1 MPLAGAENLLDW
13 AFLPTFCPKMPFPYD
28 FLALAAAACWAVA
41 SLLSANAA
49 RHLGAFAFSRWR
61 MFCVSLML
69 WSVALLGGGWAS
81 LSPHSLGI
89 MAISGLIGIFIGDT
103 ALFAAMN
110 RLGPRRAGVLFAT
123 HALFSALLGYLVFG
137 ETITGLTLLGCLLL
151 VGGVMTAIFFGKRG
165 NDTHA
170 WEQDNGNPWPG
181 IGLGLLSAL
190 CQSVATLMVKPVMM
204 GEIDPVAASAVR
216 MSTAFVAHLALL
228 WCGLVVARP
237 LRAINWPVFGMVAL
251 NAFLAMGVG
260 MTLILLALRYGEVG
274 MVAMLSSVS
283 PVLVLPLLWLVMKR
297 RPANGAWL
305 GALATV
311 VGTGLIVARH

>member
-1 MPLAGAENLLDW
+1 MS
-13 AFLPTFCPKMPFPYD
+13 FSYD
-28 FLALAAAACWAVA
+28 YLALAAAACWAVA

-69 WSVALLGGGWAS
+69 WSVALLTGGWSS
-81 LSPHSLGI
+81 LSSHGLSI

-123 HALFSALLGYLVFG
+123 HSLFSALLAYLVFG
-137 ETITGLTLLGCLLL
+137 EVIAGWTLVGCFLL
-151 VGGVMTAIFFGKRG
+151 VGGVMTAIFMGKRS
-165 NDTHA
+165 NETHA
-170 WEQDNGNPWPG
+170 WEQDNGSPWPG
-181 IGLGLLSAL
+181 IALGLVSAL

-204 GEIDPVAASAVR
+204 SEIDPLDPVSASAVR
-216 MSTAFVAHLALL
+216 MSAAFLAHLALL
-228 WCGLVVARP
+228 WCGLSVAKP
-237 LRAINWPVFGMVAL
+237 LRHINWSIFGMVAM

-260 MTLILLALRYGEVG
+260 MTLILLALRHGEVG

-283 PVLVLPLLWLVMKR
+283 PVLVLPLLWLIMKR

-311 VGTGLIVARH
+311 IGTLLIVARH

>member
-1 MPLAGAENLLDW
+1 
-13 AFLPTFCPKMPFPYD
+13 MPFSYD
-28 FLALAAAACWAVA
+28 YLALAAAACWAVA

-69 WSVALLGGGWAS
+69 WLAALVTGGWATLTPDS
-81 LSPHSLGI
+81 ITI

-123 HALFSALLGYLVFG
+123 HALFSALLAYLIFDEIIAGWTLFG
-137 ETITGLTLLGCLLL
+137 CFLL
-151 VGGVMTAIFFGKRG
+151 VGGVMTAIFMGKRS
-165 NDTHA
+165 NETHA
-170 WEQDNGNPWPG
+170 WEQDSGSTWPG

-190 CQSVATLMVKPVMM
+190 CQSVATLMVKPTMEGSV
-204 GEIDPVAASAVR
+204 DPVSASAVR
-216 MSTAFVAHLALL
+216 MTVAFLAHLILL
-228 WCGLVVARP
+228 WCGLSLAKP
-237 LRAINWPVFGMVAL
+237 LRRINWPVFCMVAL

-311 VGTGLIVARH
+311 IGTAMIVSRH

>member
-1 MPLAGAENLLDW
+1 M
-13 AFLPTFCPKMPFPYD
+13 AFSYD
-28 FLALAAAACWAVA
+28 YLALAAAACWAVA

-49 RHLGAFAFSRWR
+49 RHLGAVAFSRWR

-69 WSVALLGGGWAS
+69 WLVALVTGGWATLTPDS
-81 LSPHSLGI
+81 VAI

-123 HALFSALLGYLVFG
+123 HALFSALLAYLIFG
-137 ETITGLTLLGCLLL
+137 EIIAGWTLVGCFLL
-151 VGGVMTAIFFGKRG
+151 VGGVMTAIFMGKR
-165 NDTHA
+165 NNETHA
-170 WEQDNGNPWPG
+170 WEQDNGSPWPG

-190 CQSVATLMVKPVMM
+190 CQSVATLMVKPTMEGTV
-204 GEIDPVAASAVR
+204 DPVSASAIR
-216 MSTAFVAHLALL
+216 MTVAFLAHLTLL
-228 WCGLVVARP
+228 WCGLSLARP
-237 LRAINWPVFGMVAL
+237 LRTITWPVFGMVAL
-251 NAFLAMGVG
+251 NALLAMGVG

-311 VGTGLIVARH
+311 IGTVLIVARH

>member
-1 MPLAGAENLLDW
+1 M
-13 AFLPTFCPKMPFPYD
+13 AFSYD

-41 SLLSANAA
+41 SLLSAGAA

-69 WSVALLGGGWAS
+69 WSVALLSGGWAS
-81 LSPHSLGI
+81 LDRASLTI
-89 MAISGLIGIFIGDT
+89 MAVSGLIGIFIGDT

-137 ETITGLTLLGCLLL
+137 ETVTGPTLLGCLLL
-151 VGGVMTAIFFGKRG
+151 VGGVMTAIFFGKRSG
-165 NDTHA
+165 EQHA
-170 WEQDNGNPWPG
+170 WEQDNGSPWPG

-190 CQSVATLMVKPVMM
+190 CQSVATLMVKPTME
-204 GEIDPVAASAVR
+204 GDIDPVSASAVR
-216 MSTAFVAHLALL
+216 MSTAFLAHLALL
-228 WCGLVVARP
+228 WCGLAVAKP

-251 NAFLAMGVG
+251 NALLAMGVG

-283 PVLVLPLLWLVMKR
+283 PVLVLPLLWLIMKR
-297 RPANGAWL
+297 RPAGGAWL

-311 VGTGLIVARH
+311 IGTALIVARH

>member
-1 MPLAGAENLLDW
+1 MS
-13 AFLPTFCPKMPFPYD
+13 FSYD
-28 FLALAAAACWAVA
+28 YLALAAAACWAMA

-69 WSVALLGGGWAS
+69 WSVALLSGGWSS
-81 LSPHSLGI
+81 LNSHSLGI
-89 MAISGLIGIFIGDT
+89 MALSGLIGIFIGDT

-123 HALFSALLGYLVFG
+123 HALFSAVLAYLIFG
-137 ETITGLTLLGCLLL
+137 ETITGLTLMGCLLL
-151 VGGVMTAIFFGKRG
+151 MGGVMTAIFMGKRS
-165 NDTHA
+165 NETHA
-170 WEQDNGNPWPG
+170 WEQDNGSPWPG
-181 IGLGLLSAL
+181 IALGLLAAL

-204 GEIDPVAASAVR
+204 NTQDPLDPVAASAVR
-216 MSTAFVAHLALL
+216 MSIAFLAHLALL
-228 WCGLVVARP
+228 WCGLSVAKP
-237 LRAINWPVFGMVAL
+237 LQRINWPIFGMVAL

-260 MTLILLALRYGEVG
+260 MTLILLALRHGEVG

-283 PVLVLPLLWLVMKR
+283 PVLVLPLLWLIMKR

-311 VGTGLIVARH
+311 MGTLLIVSRH

>member
-1 MPLAGAENLLDW
+1 MS
-13 AFLPTFCPKMPFPYD
+13 FSYD
-28 FLALAAAACWAVA
+28 YLALAAATCWALA

-69 WSVALLGGGWAS
+69 WSVALLTGGWSS
-81 LSPHSLGI
+81 LSSHGLSI

-123 HALFSALLGYLVFG
+123 HALFSVLLAYLVFG
-137 ETITGLTLLGCLLL
+137 EVIAGLTLVGCFLL
-151 VGGVMTAIFFGKRG
+151 VGAVMTAIFMGKRS
-165 NDTHA
+165 NETHA
-170 WEQDNGNPWPG
+170 WEQDNGSPGPG
-181 IGLGLLSAL
+181 IALGLVSAL
-190 CQSVATLMVKPVMM
+190 CQSVATLMVKPVMTSDTDP
-204 GEIDPVAASAVR
+204 IDPVSASAVR
-216 MSTAFVAHLALL
+216 MSAAFLAHLVLL
-228 WCGLVVARP
+228 WCGLSVAKP
-237 LRAINWPVFGMVAL
+237 LRRINWSIFAMVAL

-260 MTLILLALRYGEVG
+260 MTLILLALRHGEVG

-283 PVLVLPLLWLVMKR
+283 PVLVLPLLWLFMKR

-311 VGTGLIVARH
+311 IGALLIVGRH